1 MSDRLIALLLLLVCG
16 FFYWQSSLVRRP
28 AFAAFEALGPETFPR
43 AVVVVLAVLGVVLLI
58 RGKGPLVPRISREQL
73 AAWLDHYR
81 LPLISLALFP
91 IYALAIPQAGWIPAT
106 AVYLV
111 VMQLIL
117 KPRRGAQLAYILVGS
132 LAFSWLLAYVFETY
146 LHVVLPRAG
155 LF

>member
-1 MSDRLIALLLLLVCG
+1 MSDRLIALLLLIVCG

-43 AVVVVLAVLGVVLLI
+43 AVMAVLALLGVILLI
-58 RGKGPLVPRISREQL
+58 RGKGSPIPRISRERF

-81 LPLISLALFP
+81 LPLISLALFT

-117 KPRRGAQLAYILVGS
+117 KPRRGAQLAYVLVGS

-146 LHVVLPRAG
+146 LHVVLPRTG

>member
-28 AFAAFEALGPETFPR
+28 PFAAFEQLGPETFPR
-43 AVVVVLAVLGVVLLI
+43 AVVAVLAILGVALLI
-58 RGKGPLVPRISREQL
+58 RGKGPLVPRVTRQQFVG
-73 AAWLDHYR
+73 WLDRYR

-106 AVYLV
+106 AAYLV

-117 KPRRGAQLAYILVGS
+117 KPRRGAQLAYLLLGS
-132 LAFSWLLAYVFETY
+132 VAFSWLLAYVFETY

>member
-28 AFAAFEALGPETFPR
+28 PFAAFEALGPETFPR
-43 AVVVVLAVLGVVLLI
+43 AVMAVLALLGLTLLI
-58 RGKGPLVPRISREQL
+58 RGRGSPVPRISRE
-73 AAWLDHYR
+73 AFASWLDHYR

-91 IYALAIPQAGWIPAT
+91 IYALAIPQAGWIAAT

-117 KPRRGAQLAYILVGS
+117 KPRRGAQLAYVLVGS
-132 LAFSWLLAYVFETY
+132 LALSWLLAYVFETY